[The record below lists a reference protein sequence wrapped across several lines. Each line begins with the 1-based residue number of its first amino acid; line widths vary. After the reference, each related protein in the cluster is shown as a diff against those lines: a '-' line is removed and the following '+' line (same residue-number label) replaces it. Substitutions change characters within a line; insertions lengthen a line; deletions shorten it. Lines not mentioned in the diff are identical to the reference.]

1 MSYDLDKLEY
11 LVKAANAVIREVRKA
26 KKAAQ
31 NPKRQQDANVCF
43 RQADIHAH
51 EVHCL
56 CVELGLSDP
65 DESRYG
71 VRLIDLGYGRNIQ
84 RVFRRPEGR

>member
-11 LVKAANAVIREVRKA
+11 LVKAAKAVMTEVRKG

-31 NPKRQQDANVCF
+31 NPKRQQDANAHF

-51 EVHCL
+51 EAHCL
-56 CVELGLSDP
+56 CVELGLADP